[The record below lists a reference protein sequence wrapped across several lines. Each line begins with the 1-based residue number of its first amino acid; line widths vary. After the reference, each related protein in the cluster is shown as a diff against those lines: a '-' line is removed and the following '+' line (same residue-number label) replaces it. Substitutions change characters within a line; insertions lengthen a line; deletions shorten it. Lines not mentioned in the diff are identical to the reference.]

1 MTPDEHRMIEDFFG
15 RLESQGTPDKDR
27 DAERLIADELRRNP
41 DAAYMLVQT
50 ALVYEHQ
57 FGEMEQRIRDLE
69 EQVANAGRASQ
80 PQGSFLGGRLGSRSA
95 TATASSSAGFG
106 ASPSQ
111 RGQAPRAA
119 AAASPWGGSTPAPV
133 RDTARDAPRAEGRAS
148 PWSAR
153 QAQPAQ
159 QGGGGFFRSAMATA
173 AGVAGG
179 LMLGDALRGMLGGS
193 EAQAGE
199 ADKSGNADASG
210 QEAENNQLDENSDE
224 AFFDDMGGGDSFD
237 V

>member
-15 RLESQGTPDKDR
+15 RLASQGTPDKDR

-50 ALVYEHQ
+50 ALAYEHQ

-69 EQVANAGRASQ
+69 EQVANGGRASQ
-80 PQGSFLGGRLGSRSA
+80 PQGSFLGGRLGTRSA

-119 AAASPWGGSTPAPV
+119 PAASPWGGSTPSQV
-133 RDTARDAPRAEGRAS
+133 RDAPRAEGRAS
-148 PWSAR
+148 PWAGR
-153 QAQPAQ
+153 QTPPAQ
-159 QGGGGFFRSAMATA
+159 QSGGGGFFRSAMATA

-179 LMLGDALRGMLGGS
+179 LMLGDALKGMFGGS
-193 EAQAGE
+193 EAQASE

-210 QEAENNQLDENSDE
+210 QETENNQLDENSDE

>member
-27 DAERLIADELRRNP
+27 DAERLIAAELRRNP

-69 EQVANAGRASQ
+69 QQVANAGRASQ
-80 PQGSFLGGRLGSRSA
+80 PQGSFLGGRLGSRGA
-95 TATASSSAGFG
+95 TATAANSAGFG
-106 ASPSQ
+106 ATRSSPS
-111 RGQAPRAA
+111 RSAP
-119 AAASPWGGSTPAPV
+119 AASPWGVSPSPQA
-133 RDTARDAPRAEGRAS
+133 RDTARDEDRSG

-153 QAQPAQ
+153 QSPPAQ
-159 QGGGGFFRSAMATA
+159 QRGGGGGFFRSAMATA

-179 LMLGDALRGMLGGS
+179 LMLGDALRGMLGGG

-210 QEAENNQLDENSDE
+210 QEPENNQLDENSDE
-224 AFFDDMGGGDSFD
+224 AFFDDMGGGDGFE